1 MGMRG
6 GRDDRKGDLVIQSI
20 DRAAKILTLL
30 QGSRRMGITEL
41 AAALDLPPSTV
52 HGIVKSLQ
60 AHGLVAQQPS
70 GNRYV
75 LGPALLKLS
84 SVYLDTL
91 DVRARSMRWM
101 HELSSRTG
109 LATRLG
115 AELFGEVIVIHHD
128 RRPDGTEQMPET
140 GVTIPSH
147 ASALG
152 KVLLAY
158 DAAHAADALSRPLA
172 ALTADTVTDPDRV
185 RAGLEQVRREALGF
199 EEEEAVIGESSVAA
213 PICSDEG
220 DVIAAVAVVMP
231 ATEWP
236 PSESVLAALR
246 EAARNISRDLGAPA
260 WPPRRPVGAG

>member
-1 MGMRG
+1 M
-6 GRDDRKGDLVIQSI
+6 IQSI
-20 DRAAKILTLL
+20 DRAAKILGLL
-30 QGSRRMGITEL
+30 QGSRRMGITEM

-60 AHGLVAQQPS
+60 SHGLVAQQPS

-109 LATRLG
+109 LASRLG
-115 AELFGEVIVIHHD
+115 VELFGEVIVIHHN
-128 RRPDGTEQMPET
+128 RRPDGSEQMPET

-147 ASALG
+147 ASAMG

-158 DAAHAADALSRPLA
+158 DAAHAADVLSRPLI
-172 ALTADTVTDPDRV
+172 ALTAETTTEPDRM
-185 RAGLEQVRREALGF
+185 REEFERIRQEALGF
-199 EEEEAVIGESSVAA
+199 ENEEAVIGEASVAA

-220 DVIAAVAVVMP
+220 EVIAAIAVVLP

-236 PSESVLAALR
+236 PSDMVISDLR
-246 EAARNISRDLGAPA
+246 EAARNVSRELGAPT
-260 WPPRRPVGAG
+260 WPRPIAAADPTDIQ